1 MNRIL
6 AILLFFSYVGFAQ
19 TKMSVQE
26 AKSLQEMV
34 KQKAQQTQTITSDF
48 VQYKHLEFL
57 SNDIQSSGKLAFKS
71 PDNVSWQYV
80 NPFSYK
86 VVFKDEKLLI
96 NDNGNKSKLDLG
108 SSELFKR
115 LNHLISGSINGDMFN
130 ADEFKIDYFK
140 QDNASLVHFL
150 PKDLEFA
157 EFIQAFHITFSQIGT
172 VEEVK
177 MIEPSGDYTR
187 IVFSNRIENKALPD
201 AVFDL

>member
-6 AILLFFSYVGFAQ
+6 VILLFFSYVGFAQ

-48 VQYKHLEFL
+48 VQYKHLDFL
-57 SNDIQSSGKLAFKS
+57 SNDIESSGKLAFKS
-71 PDNVSWQYV
+71 PENVSWQYLK
-80 NPFSYK
+80 PFSYK

-108 SSELFKR
+108 SNELFKQ
-115 LNHLISGSINGDMFN
+115 LNHLISASINGDMFS
-130 ADEFKIDYFK
+130 ADEFEIAYFRE
-140 QDNASLVHFL
+140 NGAPLVHFL
-150 PKDLEFA
+150 PKDPKFSD
-157 EFIQAFHITFSQIGT
+157 FIKAFHIRFSKQGT

-187 IVFSNRIENKALPD
+187 IVFSNKVENKAIPD
-201 AVFDL
+201 AVFNL